1 MTAETALRAFEDA
14 HAGINVM
21 RWPVADI
28 EEYNRLL
35 MAHLVTLPSARMAAQ
50 ARRGDGG
57 EWRGQQGD
65 KLPVD
70 IEVEQ
75 LSLGTS
81 QTQQQPKN
89 RKHHEHHTQ

>member
-1 MTAETALRAFEDA
+1 MTAAESALRAFEDA
-14 HAGINVM
+14 HAGINVT

-28 EEYNRLL
+28 EEHSRLL
-35 MAHLVTLPSARMAAQ
+35 MAHLEALPSARMAAQ

-57 EWRGQQGD
+57 EWQGWQGD

-81 QTQQQPKN
+81 QKQQQHN
-89 RKHHEHHTQ
+89 